1 MKEIKLTIDG
11 KEVQLTDEQLKLLGL
26 EVRKNPFERAGKYE
40 KYYCIKETGEIY
52 TYYDDGGSYDST
64 LYSESNYFND
74 KNFAKQLALRQLLDR
89 KLLKFAYE
97 NNCEDREWGTK
108 HEHWRIYYDT
118 VSDTFDIDVNDAF
131 KYQGVYFST
140 REGAERAIEEV
151 IKPFIKEHPEF
162 VW

>member
-1 MKEIKLTIDG
+1 MNNNYAVING
-11 KEVQLTDEQLKLLGL
+11 KKIELTDEQIEALGI
-26 EVRKNPFERAGKYE
+26 ETRKRLFDKV
-40 KYYCIKETGEIY
+40 
-52 TYYDDGGSYDST
+52 DDGGPYYFINCYGGIEADSREDDA
-64 LYSESNYFND
+64 LFDNVNYFND
-74 KNFAKQLALRQLLDR
+74 KAFAEQVALHQLLNR

-97 NNCEDREWGTK
+97 NNCEDREWGTE

-118 VSDTFDIDVNDAF
+118 DSDTFDVDVNDVF

-151 IKPFIKEHPEF
+151 IKPFMKEHPEF